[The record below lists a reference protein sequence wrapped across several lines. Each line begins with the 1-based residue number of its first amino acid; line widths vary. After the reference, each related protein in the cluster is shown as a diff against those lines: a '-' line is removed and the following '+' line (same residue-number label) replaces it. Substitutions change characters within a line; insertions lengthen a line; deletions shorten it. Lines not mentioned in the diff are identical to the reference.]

1 MHQQWYRLSIKSRG
15 KIKRGELEERV
26 LQIKQG
32 SDYSVVY
39 RCGLWILVPGS
50 MY

>member
-1 MHQQWYRLSIKSRG
+1 MHQKYRLSIKCRG

-32 SDYSVVY
+32 SEYSVVY
-39 RCGLWILVPGS
+39 RCGLWILIPGT